1 MKLIYAINDPEFFMS
16 HRASLAYNAINS
28 GYKVFLL
35 SDFKRFDT
43 SLCFDKGIQ
52 PIHVKVNRSSK
63 SILSNLRLML
73 ALLKIYKKYQPNI
86 VHQITLKFYLFG
98 TLSAFFFNNK
108 IKIINAI
115 TGLGYLYTNDRKSLA
130 KTVINSLIPLII
142 KKKDAHF
149 IFQNEVD
156 LELFKKMGMLE
167 NHTLIRGSGVDHTGY
182 QLIPEPENKKI
193 TILYTGR
200 ILKDKGVLD
209 LIQAVK
215 RLSPEIKKQVVL
227 KLYGKIDPEN
237 PAHINEEL
245 LKSQLI
251 EGLIEWKGF
260 SKEIKTALAESHIYC
275 LPSYREGLPKS
286 TIEAMAIGR
295 PVVTTNAAGC
305 DDTVIEEYNGF
316 KVPPGNIEM
325 LAKKLGLLIHDKQ
338 LRIKMGKN
346 SRKLF
351 EKEFT
356 LDKVVNQTF
365 ELYDKVLKT

>member
-35 SDFKRFDT
+35 SDFNRFDT

-63 SILSNLRLML
+63 SILSNIRFML
-73 ALLKIYKKYQPNI
+73 ALMKIYKKHQPNI

-98 TLSAFFFNNK
+98 TLSAFFFKNK
-108 IKIINAI
+108 IKIVNAI

-130 KTVINSLIPLII
+130 KILIYPLLRLIV
-142 KKKDAHF
+142 KKKYVHF
-149 IFQNEVD
+149 IFQNKVD
-156 LELFKKMGMLE
+156 LKLFKKMGLQE
-167 NHTLIRGSGVDHTGY
+167 NHTLIKGSGVDHKDY
-182 QLIPEPENKKI
+182 SFAPEPESKKI
-193 TILYTGR
+193 TILFTGR

-215 RLSPEIKKQVVL
+215 QLSPEIKKQIVL
-227 KLYGKIDPEN
+227 ELYGKIDLEN
-237 PAHINEEL
+237 PSSINEEL
-245 LKSQLI
+245 LKSKLI

-260 SKEIKTALAESHIYC
+260 SKEIKTAISNSHIYC

-286 TIEAMAIGR
+286 TVEAMAIGR
-295 PVVTTNAAGC
+295 PVVTTTAPGC
-305 DDTVIEEYNGF
+305 EDTVIEEYNGF
-316 KVPPGNIEM
+316 KVPVGDVEM
-325 LAKKLGLLIHDKQ
+325 LSEKLVLLINDKKLRH
-338 LRIKMGKN
+338 KMGKN
-346 SRKLF
+346 SRAIF

-356 LDKVVNQTF
+356 LEKVVNRTF
-365 ELYDKVLKT
+365 ELYEKVKKT